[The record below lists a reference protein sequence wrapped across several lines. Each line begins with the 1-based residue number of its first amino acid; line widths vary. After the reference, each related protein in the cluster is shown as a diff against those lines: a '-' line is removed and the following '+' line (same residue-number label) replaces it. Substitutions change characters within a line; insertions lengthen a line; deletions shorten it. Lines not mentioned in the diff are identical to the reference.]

1 MPIRKT
7 CSVLYKSPEIYFLE
21 IQLRFKTKMTKRQCI
36 NDPKTLVPSRKKGT
50 DEPKDGT
57 VLKKKKQ
64 SSTDPLA
71 LSVYLVSYKVV

>member
-57 VLKKKKQ
+57 VLKKSLQ
-64 SSTDPLA
+64 QIRWHLVYIW
-71 LSVYLVSYKVV
+71 SVIK